1 MKGSLRS
8 IGPTVKVMTKSNSGP
23 ISALSLQYKPRN
35 LWQNNVYGSIADS
48 CSGDSNIYDSVVKKR
63 DHNAY
68 LESILGTLFDTN
80 ESLMNSS
87 LWHEDFTD
95 TYDGRYFIM
104 RLNPHTRITPDYL
117 VDQIF
122 LHLNKK
128 LDFKIFLYH
137 QDYFV
142 LNSNLLRSILTL
154 RRVASSMGNHYYHFA
169 MTERIELDHPDDPC
183 YKGTAFTFH

>member
-1 MKGSLRS
+1 
-8 IGPTVKVMTKSNSGP
+8 
-23 ISALSLQYKPRN
+23 
-35 LWQNNVYGSIADS
+35 
-48 CSGDSNIYDSVVKKR
+48 
-63 DHNAY
+63 
-68 LESILGTLFDTN
+68 
-80 ESLMNSS
+80 MNSS

-154 RRVASSMGNHYYHFA
+154 RRVSSSMGNHSGMHFSLDVLPPEL
-169 MTERIELDHPDDPC
+169 TEDHVLTSA
-183 YKGTAFTFH
+183 YVKFFRTVTKNAVNKSV